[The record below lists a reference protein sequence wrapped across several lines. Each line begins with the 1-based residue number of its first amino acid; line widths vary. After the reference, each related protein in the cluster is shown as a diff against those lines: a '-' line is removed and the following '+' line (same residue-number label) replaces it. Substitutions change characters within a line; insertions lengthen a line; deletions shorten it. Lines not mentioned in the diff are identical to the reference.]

1 MATRSDSLPAW
12 LGRALATYSLAVYA
26 VGLVVIALTRVAG
39 DRLGVP
45 FPARARQAAV
55 VVALAVMA
63 VTYLAERRFA
73 LDGEVDGEG
82 ATSDDEYSLPARAA
96 VAAAAIGVAV
106 AVYLAVALDRFFA
119 GALFIFG
126 AYLFVYMA
134 YRYEDGEGT

>member
-1 MATRSDSLPAW
+1 LLPAW
-12 LGRALATYSLAVYA
+12 LGGALATYSLAVYA
-26 VGLVVIALTRVAG
+26 VGLFVIALTRVAG
-39 DRLGVP
+39 DRLGIP

-63 VTYLAERRFA
+63 VTYLAERQFT
-73 LDGEVDGEG
+73 LDGDGTARES
-82 ATSDDEYSLPARAA
+82 ATSADEYSLTARAA

-106 AVYLAVALDRFFA
+106 AVYLVVALDRFFA

-134 YRYEDGEGT
+134 YRYEGGEGA